1 MTPAQLRAAFLQAAI
16 RGELVPQDRADGTA
30 ADLLAHLRAERKRLE
45 KQKKLRKQAPLSP
58 LNPAEI
64 PFPIPPSWQWV
75 RLQEVAYM
83 VGRRENQLLA
93 KEVQAT
99 GKYPV
104 ISQGAN
110 FIDGYSNVEGKCV
123 TDLPVVLFGD
133 HTRNVKYL
141 DFPFIIGADGVKLL
155 KPFVIN
161 ERYLYYWVLTTA
173 QGLHD
178 RGYARHFALLSKQ
191 LVPLP
196 PLAEQERIVAK
207 LGDCLALCEAYE
219 ARERLDADFGAAMRK
234 SILQAAIQGKLV
246 PQDRADGTAA
256 DLLAHLRAERKRL
269 EKQKKLRKQ
278 APLSPLNP
286 AEIPFSIPASWQ
298 WVRLGEI
305 VVDHGQTVPVKPFAY
320 IDIGSIDNVHQRL
333 SKEEK
338 VVTPENA
345 PSRARRIVERGDILY
360 STVRPYLHNAC
371 VVDKEFTH
379 PPIASTGLAV
389 MSCLRGV
396 NNRFLFTYLM
406 SPSFDAYA
414 NNSGNSK
421 GVAYPAINDSALY
434 QAPIP
439 LPPLAEQERIVAKL
453 EELLPLCT
461 PQG

>member
-30 ADLLAHLRAERKRLE
+30 TDLLAILRAERKRLE
-45 KQKKLRKQAPLSP
+45 KQKKLRKQTTLPPLTP
-58 LNPAEI
+58 DEI

-173 QGLHD
+173 QGLHN

-196 PLAEQERIVAK
+196 PLAEQGRIVSK
-207 LGDCLALCEAYE
+207 LG
-219 ARERLDADFGAAMRK
+219 
-234 SILQAAIQGKLV
+234 
-246 PQDRADGTAA
+246 
-256 DLLAHLRAERKRL
+256 
-269 EKQKKLRKQ
+269 
-278 APLSPLNP
+278 
-286 AEIPFSIPASWQ
+286 
-298 WVRLGEI
+298 
-305 VVDHGQTVPVKPFAY
+305 
-320 IDIGSIDNVHQRL
+320 
-333 SKEEK
+333 
-338 VVTPENA
+338 
-345 PSRARRIVERGDILY
+345 
-360 STVRPYLHNAC
+360 
-371 VVDKEFTH
+371 
-379 PPIASTGLAV
+379 
-389 MSCLRGV
+389 
-396 NNRFLFTYLM
+396 
-406 SPSFDAYA
+406 
-414 NNSGNSK
+414 
-421 GVAYPAINDSALY
+421 
-434 QAPIP
+434 
-439 LPPLAEQERIVAKL
+439 
-453 EELLPLCT
+453 ELLPLCA
-461 PQG
+461 PRG

>member
-16 RGELVPQDRADGTA
+16 RGELVHQDPADGTA
-30 ADLLAHLRAERKRLE
+30 TDLLAILRAERKRLE
-45 KQKKLRKQAPLSP
+45 KQKKLRKQTTLPPLTP
-58 LNPAEI
+58 DEI

-161 ERYLYYWVLTTA
+161 ERYLYYWALTTA

-196 PLAEQERIVAK
+196 PLAEQGRIVSK
-207 LGDCLALCEAYE
+207 LG
-219 ARERLDADFGAAMRK
+219 
-234 SILQAAIQGKLV
+234 
-246 PQDRADGTAA
+246 
-256 DLLAHLRAERKRL
+256 
-269 EKQKKLRKQ
+269 
-278 APLSPLNP
+278 
-286 AEIPFSIPASWQ
+286 
-298 WVRLGEI
+298 
-305 VVDHGQTVPVKPFAY
+305 
-320 IDIGSIDNVHQRL
+320 
-333 SKEEK
+333 
-338 VVTPENA
+338 
-345 PSRARRIVERGDILY
+345 
-360 STVRPYLHNAC
+360 
-371 VVDKEFTH
+371 
-379 PPIASTGLAV
+379 
-389 MSCLRGV
+389 
-396 NNRFLFTYLM
+396 
-406 SPSFDAYA
+406 
-414 NNSGNSK
+414 
-421 GVAYPAINDSALY
+421 
-434 QAPIP
+434 
-439 LPPLAEQERIVAKL
+439 
-453 EELLPLCT
+453 ELLPLCA
-461 PQG
+461 PRG

>member
-30 ADLLAHLRAERKRLE
+30 TDLLAILRAERKRLE
-45 KQKKLRKQAPLSP
+45 KQKKLRKQTTLPPLTPDEIPFPIPPSWQWVRLQEVAYMVGRRENQLLAKEVQATGKYPVISQGANFIDGYSNVEGKCVTDLPVVLFGDHTRNVKYLDFPFIIGADGVKLLKPFVINERYLYYWVLTTAQGLHNRGYARHFALLSKQLVPLPPLAEQGRIVSKLEDCLALCEAYEARERLDADFGVAMRKSILQAAIQGKLVPQDRADGTAADLLATLRAERKRLEKQKKLRKHAPLP
-58 LNPAEI
+58 PFTPAEI

-173 QGLHD
+173 QGLHN

-196 PLAEQERIVAK
+196 PLAEQGRIVSK
-207 LGDCLALCEAYE
+207 LG
-219 ARERLDADFGAAMRK
+219 
-234 SILQAAIQGKLV
+234 
-246 PQDRADGTAA
+246 
-256 DLLAHLRAERKRL
+256 
-269 EKQKKLRKQ
+269 
-278 APLSPLNP
+278 
-286 AEIPFSIPASWQ
+286 
-298 WVRLGEI
+298 
-305 VVDHGQTVPVKPFAY
+305 
-320 IDIGSIDNVHQRL
+320 
-333 SKEEK
+333 
-338 VVTPENA
+338 
-345 PSRARRIVERGDILY
+345 
-360 STVRPYLHNAC
+360 
-371 VVDKEFTH
+371 
-379 PPIASTGLAV
+379 
-389 MSCLRGV
+389 
-396 NNRFLFTYLM
+396 
-406 SPSFDAYA
+406 
-414 NNSGNSK
+414 
-421 GVAYPAINDSALY
+421 
-434 QAPIP
+434 
-439 LPPLAEQERIVAKL
+439 
-453 EELLPLCT
+453 ELLPLCA
-461 PQG
+461 PRG